1 MCLVL
6 GSGATDATDAKVK
19 SSKLNFFF
27 FLFLLWLS
35 LTHRLR
41 GGAQRRGVVQETATG
56 HWSLGLGFLAL
67 AFGRSFLYF
76 VGNLYFSAFS
86 TFCSCC
92 RRFLYFPFTFI
103 SVLFYGMRKSYVCVC
118 VCVCLCLCCMWVCSY
133 CSCCFW
139 ERFLFIAFQ
148 IKLERCRKMKKKAN
162 YLLAINMRC
171 D

>member
-41 GGAQRRGVVQETATG
+41 GGAQGG
-56 HWSLGLGFLAL
+56 GGPGNGNWSLVTGIGFPRTR
-67 AFGRSFLYF
+67 FGRSFLYF

-118 VCVCLCLCCMWVCSY
+118 VCVCASAVCGCVLIVVAASGSVSY
-133 CSCCFW
+133 LS
-139 ERFLFIAFQ
+139 LF
-148 IKLERCRKMKKKAN
+148 KLNLSAAGK
-162 YLLAINMRC
+162 
-171 D
+171 